1 LHATELMKSK
11 ACEPMRKEL
20 KICSLTYFI
29 LFIIVYYILLKLFA
43 SMLNNIFDVELQNR
57 KLFYNV
63 IDKFRN
69 DTEIQKVHCA
79 SLKEHRIWA
88 QDRWIYF

>member
-1 LHATELMKSK
+1 
-11 ACEPMRKEL
+11 
-20 KICSLTYFI
+20 
-29 LFIIVYYILLKLFA
+29 
-43 SMLNNIFDVELQNR
+43 MLNNIFDVELQNR

-69 DTEIQKVHCA
+69 DTEIQKVHCV

>member
-1 LHATELMKSK
+1 
-11 ACEPMRKEL
+11 
-20 KICSLTYFI
+20 
-29 LFIIVYYILLKLFA
+29 
-43 SMLNNIFDVELQNR
+43 MLNNIFDVELQNR